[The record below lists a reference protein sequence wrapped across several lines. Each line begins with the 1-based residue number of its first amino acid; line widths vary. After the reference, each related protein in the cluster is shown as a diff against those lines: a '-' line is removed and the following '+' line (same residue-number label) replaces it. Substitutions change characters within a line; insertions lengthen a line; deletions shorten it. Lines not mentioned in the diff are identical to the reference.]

1 MFTKDLYL
9 AGGSFHGLQEVFS
22 RIYGVVD
29 TQAGY
34 ANSCIK
40 APTKEQVA
48 DGSAEAV
55 ECVKVTYNP
64 KKIDIG
70 MLLNVFFTIINPY
83 TDGIQG
89 NMSARSTEAGS
100 TIRARRTCHRSATSS
115 FSCRI
120 AVSRIR

>member
-29 TQAGY
+29 TKAGY
-34 ANSCIK
+34 ANSRIE

-70 MLLNVFFTIINPY
+70 MLLNVFL
-83 TDGIQG
+83 DRK
-89 NMSARSTEAGS
+89 S
-100 TIRARRTCHRSATSS
+100 
-115 FSCRI
+115 
-120 AVSRIR
+120 VV

>member
-34 ANSCIK
+34 ANSRIE

-89 NMSARSTEAGS
+89 KYVGPQYQ
-100 TIRARRTCHRSATSS
+100 IGRAH
-115 FSCRI
+115 
-120 AVSRIR
+120 V